1 MSSLRIVFGAA
12 VIATVMQGSYCQSTG
27 SCVQLN
33 TCDKCISGDASLN
46 ITKCLWL
53 QCDSGNS
60 SCVEKSE
67 APEGCSLFNDT
78 GKCSGEPSPTSGGL
92 SPSSDAPAPTEPEPV
107 YSQPN
112 FNLASFIGGI
122 ILVLGIQSA
131 IFFVMRFFKS
141 RDSTYQTLI

>member
-1 MSSLRIVFGAA
+1 MVA
-12 VIATVMQGSYCQSTG
+12 VLVCLCLNVNGKMANFTSTILLAIFNLCPTG

-78 GKCSGEPSPTSGGL
+78 DKY
-92 SPSSDAPAPTEPEPV
+92 APAPTEPEPV

-141 RDSTYQTLI
+141 RDSTYQTL